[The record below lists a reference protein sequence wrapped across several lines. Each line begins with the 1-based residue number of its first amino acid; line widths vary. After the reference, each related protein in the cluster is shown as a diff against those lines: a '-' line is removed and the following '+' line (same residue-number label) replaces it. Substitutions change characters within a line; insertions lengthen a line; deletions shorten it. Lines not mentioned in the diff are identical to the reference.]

1 MTNYFLYIDP
11 GTGSMLLQAIIA
23 GTLGVAMFFKQLKFR
38 VLTFFGRIEI
48 HEKVLELKEEESK
61 IEA

>member
-23 GTLGVAMFFKQLKFR
+23 GTLGVAMFFNQLKFR
-38 VLTFFGRIEI
+38 VLTFFGRPVI
-48 HEKVLELKEEESK
+48 HEKVSELKEEESK

>member
-38 VLTFFGRIEI
+38 VLTFFAQPVI
-48 HEKVLELKEEESK
+48 HEKVSELKEEKSK
-61 IEA
+61 IES

>member
-1 MTNYFLYIDP
+1 MTNCFLYLDP

-38 VLTFFGRIEI
+38 VLTFFGRTVT
-48 HEKVLELKEEESK
+48 HEKLSELKEEESK
-61 IEA
+61 IES